1 MQKFPKF
8 FHPSVLASPHGVAAI
23 YSGILVYYVRI
34 DNHELTLGWYDIVAD
49 HKFGGDYTILLAS
62 VGHLL
67 FDLYIFDEEGCQV
80 KYPWTTTA
88 AINHPNT
95 PPNWDPIEAQS
106 YATGC
111 AIFTGCMPSAFRSM
125 GHELRFHK
133 KLTNGDLV
141 ALELCQS
148 VKQFAKELEMNTF
161 MLVARQRIWEIQHI
175 AGYLVGHAAQ
185 MASNV
190 KMLKDM
196 VTGDSNWTAE
206 VMVIEK
212 GFPRLTEKNRLYQK
226 LVFIDS
232 EGTKIQGTI
241 FQEDMSV
248 LKDTLKIYH
257 TYTISNAVVNDTP
270 PKHRV
275 IDNDHQ
281 WLLYGRTPIEEVE
294 VKSLSIRA
302 LKYNFIPLTDLG
314 EHTNSR
320 EGIDAIF
327 AVLKVGTPKRTKETW
342 VQNILI
348 IDQGCRFQIQL
359 SDSTGYIIATAFGEQ
374 ADSMFSITGDYLRN
388 NMHEGI
394 LSDPAKEK
402 LATGIEYAV
411 HLRAYK
417 YAPRDVELCLF
428 SIHTFTAVTEIIDD
442 QDDFQLLLLQTP
454 SPKKQRLDET
464 EAQTSVPIPKASTPA
479 MQTAE
484 PTEPF
489 APKVHPLPTTME
501 SDATTE
507 PSESDPM
514 EDTIA
519 ASKNPRKHRTLKN
532 KKD

>member
-49 HKFGGDYTILLAS
+49 HKFGGDYTILLSS

-88 AINHPNT
+88 AINHPNA

-106 YATGC
+106 YATG
-111 AIFTGCMPSAFRSM
+111 S
-125 GHELRFHK
+125 
-133 KLTNGDLV
+133 
-141 ALELCQS
+141 
-148 VKQFAKELEMNTF
+148 
-161 MLVARQRIWEIQHI
+161 
-175 AGYLVGHAAQ
+175 Q

-348 IDQGCRFQIQL
+348 IDQGCRFQIQS